1 MKLYDFAPHINE
13 PPVSLES
20 AMEAW
25 K

>member
-20 AMEAW
+20 AMEVW